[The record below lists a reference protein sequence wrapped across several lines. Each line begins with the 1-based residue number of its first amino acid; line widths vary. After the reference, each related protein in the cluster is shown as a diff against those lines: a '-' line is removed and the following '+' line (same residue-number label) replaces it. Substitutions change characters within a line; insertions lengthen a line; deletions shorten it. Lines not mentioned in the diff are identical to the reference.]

1 MSAKD
6 KADQAEVKEWIKV
19 GHSQGR
25 TTVTVT
31 LLEGTLS
38 VKWQVKT
45 FVNEI
50 KSGVAEARG
59 YAQKALADLREV
71 AGDG

>member
-1 MSAKD
+1 VSAGTGEPD
-6 KADQAEVKEWIKV
+6 VEIKEWVKV

-31 LLEGTLS
+31 LVQGNLS
-38 VKWQVKT
+38 VKWPVKT

-50 KSGVAEARG
+50 KAGRREARI
-59 YAQKALADLREV
+59 YAHKALAALNEPD
-71 AGDG
+71 DD

>member
-1 MSAKD
+1 MSDRMKEP
-6 KADQAEVKEWIKV
+6 EVEIKEWVKV

-31 LLEGTLS
+31 LVQGNLS
-38 VKWQVKT
+38 VKWQVKS

-50 KSGVAEARG
+50 KGGRKEARL
-59 YAQKALADLREV
+59 YAHNALQALQD
-71 AGDG
+71 DDDD

>member
-1 MSAKD
+1 VTEP
-6 KADQAEVKEWIKV
+6 EVEIKEWVKV

-31 LLEGTLS
+31 LVQGNLS
-38 VKWQVKT
+38 VKWQVKS

-50 KSGVAEARG
+50 KKGRREART
-59 YAQKALADLREV
+59 YAHAALDALRDDDDE
-71 AGDG
+71 